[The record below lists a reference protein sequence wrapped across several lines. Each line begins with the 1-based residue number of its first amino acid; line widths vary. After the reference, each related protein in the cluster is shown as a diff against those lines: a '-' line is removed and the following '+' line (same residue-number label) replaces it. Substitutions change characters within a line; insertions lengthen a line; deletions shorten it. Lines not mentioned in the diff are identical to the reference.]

1 MPPVD
6 TSRDDLGCGLCGQAV
21 NARHEQHDEESVG
34 GAGRRVEYVVIGLRG
49 ANALYHAADE
59 PSRTRTTGA
68 VDLAKAL
75 GVELPDLSGRH
86 YTCWEV
92 PGEYGGVFRGGFEL
106 A

>member
-6 TSRDDLGCGLCGQAV
+6 TSRDDLRCGLCGQVV
-21 NARHEQHDEESVG
+21 NALHEQHHEESVV
-34 GAGRRVEYVVIGLRG
+34 GAGRRVEYAVIGLRG

-59 PSRTRTTGA
+59 PSRTRKTGA
-68 VDLAKAL
+68 ADLAKAL
-75 GVELPDLSGRH
+75 GVELPDLPGRR

-92 PGEYGGVFRGGFEL
+92 PGEYGGVFRSGFEL